1 MGEILYICKM
11 RDTTMKM
18 TKLFEKKLKALA
30 DKMGLYTNFDWDLG
44 WFDFI
49 SKNYIKL
56 GCVRFYGYGMNT
68 KRQLQ
73 IYAATAYTKICYYE
87 NGSKWNGYSLSAT
100 PNRLLIWDPA
110 TPGHVKMAE
119 DGTTHE
125 TLIFNDETEST
136 EEIILGFLEA
146 SFTHC
151 MRAKFLEKEKERL
164 KSMREDF

>member
-1 MGEILYICKM
+1 
-11 RDTTMKM
+11 MKM
-18 TKLFEKKLKALA
+18 TKQFEKNLNALA
-30 DKMGLYTNFDWDLG
+30 DKMGLDTNFDWDLG
-44 WFDFI
+44 WFDFLT
-49 SKNYIKL
+49 KDLIKL

-73 IYAATAYTKICYYE
+73 IYVATAYTKICYYE
-87 NGSKWNGYSLSAT
+87 NGSKWNGYRRGAAQ
-100 PNRLLIWDPA
+100 NRLLIWDPT
-110 TPGHVKMAE
+110 TPGHIKPAE

-125 TLIFNDETEST
+125 TLIFNDENEPT

-151 MRAKFLEKEKERL
+151 MRARFLEKEKERL

>member
-30 DKMGLYTNFDWDLG
+30 DKMGLYTNFDCDLG

-68 KRQLQ
+68 KQQLQ
-73 IYAATAYTKICYYE
+73 IYLATAYTKICYYE

-125 TLIFNDETEST
+125 TLIFNDETEPT

>member
-1 MGEILYICKM
+1 
-11 RDTTMKM
+11 MKM
-18 TKLFEKKLKALA
+18 TKRFEKKLKALA
-30 DKMGLYTNFDWDLG
+30 DKMGLDTNFDWDLG
-44 WFDFI
+44 WFDFLT
-49 SKNYIKL
+49 KDLIKL

-73 IYAATAYTKICYYE
+73 IYVATAYTKICYYE
-87 NGSKWNGYSLSAT
+87 NGSKWNGYGWGAIQ
-100 PNRLLIWDPA
+100 NRLLIWDPA
-110 TPGHVKMAE
+110 IPGYIKTAE

-125 TLIFNDETEST
+125 TLIFNDENEPT

-151 MRAKFLEKEKERL
+151 MRARFLEKEKERL